1 MRFCL
6 GSNGKNMLD
15 WYKSKK
21 REKIMQLMQVIAKE
35 VNLDH
40 KQYKAA
46 QKPERI
52 EA

>member
-1 MRFCL
+1 LIQKQKER
-6 GSNGKNMLD
+6 
-15 WYKSKK
+15 
-21 REKIMQLMQVIAKE
+21 KIMQLMQVIAKE

-40 KQYKAA
+40 KQYRAA

>member
-1 MRFCL
+1 
-6 GSNGKNMLD
+6 
-15 WYKSKK
+15 
-21 REKIMQLMQVIAKE
+21 MQVIAKE

-46 QKPERI
+46 QKPEHI